1 VNSIKACLAAILCT
15 LMGQGLFAETSL
27 YVAPNGSD
35 ANSGSM
41 EQPLATLEKA
51 LTLARSARAGRPAEP
66 VTVYLRSGIHFL
78 SRPLVLTPEDS
89 GVEGAPLTFRSYG
102 EENPVLSGGRLI
114 KGWKKKQVNKR
125 PMWVTELEEVKTGAW
140 SFHQLW
146 IDGVRHGPARHPNQ
160 GYLQVQRL
168 AQRSEQS
175 QWSEGDVQFGYAAD
189 DLPPGLV
196 PGDEIVVMNRW
207 VESRLPIQRIDKDG
221 RMLYFSKQSLFRLD
235 EKDLYYVENAFSA
248 LDQPGEWYLDRKK
261 GLLYYMPKEGED
273 PATLQVI
280 APRLTSLLC
289 FQGNPDSSRYVQ
301 QVLWQNITFSHT
313 EWYFPADFKSTW
325 SHARPDI
332 EVGGFPQAAVGVV
345 AAIYG
350 QGCRFIEMN
359 KCRLL
364 HLGGYGVEW
373 ARACSHNRLRHCEIG
388 DLAAGGVK
396 IGETVLRPSPADQTH
411 DQEVLDCHIH
421 DGGRV
426 FHSAIGIWIGQ
437 SYNNRIIHNHIHD
450 FYYTGISIGWTWGY
464 GEALA
469 AANRVELNHVHHIG
483 VLSNGDGPILSDMA
497 GIYTLGAQPGTL
509 IRQNLFHDIA
519 GLRYGGWGIYFD
531 EGSTY
536 ILAEENLVY
545 RTTHGGFHQHYG
557 KENIVRN
564 NIFCH
569 ARNFQIQ
576 RSRREEHTSFSFE
589 KNIVYWNSGKLLEGR
604 FDDFHFLFDH
614 NLYWQANRR
623 PICFDTLSFSAW
635 QNRGMDRHS
644 IIADPLFL
652 DADHDDFRLQPD
664 SPAFQLGFEPIPIHK
679 VFQPWSEVQEQ
690 MDEPA
695 VRPRSLYQQ
704 DLMEF
709 LSSRDTVT
717 VEDIH
722 RLTDEAANAG
732 VTTLVLS
739 AHLGQNLAWP
749 SRTADVFTYGDR
761 ALRRSKT
768 DSMHKKCSDNLH
780 RLLQAQQDPI
790 ELFLRRARLRG
801 LEGVI
806 SLRMND
812 RLQIDRSNSPLL
824 SAFWKQYPAYRLSRE
839 GSASAYAFN
848 FAVDQ
853 VRDYYL
859 SLLREACE
867 RYPLD
872 GIELDFSRYPL
883 FLSQQEKN
891 SAIMNRFIEQ
901 VRALTREIG
910 DRRNHSILVSARIP
924 STLQGCTAAG
934 LAVADWCRF
943 DWVDF
948 LTVVPLQST
957 DTEIPVWEFK
967 AVCDRTPVYA
977 MLGGTLG
984 GQPMAE
990 ATVRAAA
997 ATLFDNG
1004 AEGMYLSSTAAIPLD
1019 VFKGISSME
1028 VLASQSKL
1036 YAWGPGEAAV
1046 NSAGPNGALPIAL
1059 SPGQPRAIT
1068 LHTPETKGPK
1078 AVYLWLQAKEKL
1090 DPDRVY
1096 VELNDQSLELIA
1108 SAQFAWPFTLE
1119 TKPPF
1124 HTADRVLTFSV
1135 SPSWL
1140 QSVNQLL
1147 VVAETRVTLEYVY
1160 LGVIH

>member
-1 VNSIKACLAAILCT
+1 
-15 LMGQGLFAETSL
+15 MGQGLFAETSL

-35 ANSGSM
+35 ANPGSF
-41 EQPLATLEKA
+41 EQPFATVEKA
-51 LTLARSARAGRPAEP
+51 LSSVRSLRAGRPAEP
-66 VTVYLRSGIHFL
+66 VTVYLRGGVYYL
-78 SRPLVLTPEDS
+78 SRPLVLTPDDS
-89 GVEGAPLTFRSYG
+89 GLEEAPITFCSYG
-102 EENPVLSGGRLI
+102 EENPVLSGGSVI

-125 PMWVTELEEVKTGAW
+125 LMWVAELEEVKNGAW

-175 QWSEGDVQFGYAAD
+175 QWSDGDVQFGYAAGD
-189 DLPPGLV
+189 VPAGLQ

-207 VESRLPIQRIDKDG
+207 VESRLPVQRIDKAG
-221 RMLYFSKQSLFRLD
+221 QMLYFSKQSLFRLD
-235 EKDLYYVENAFSA
+235 ENDPYYIENAFSA
-248 LDQPGEWYLDRKK
+248 LDQPGEWYLDRNK
-261 GLLYYMPKEGED
+261 GLLYYIPKEGEN

-280 APRLTSLLC
+280 APRLTGLLYL
-289 FQGNPDSSRYVQ
+289 QGEPDSGRYVQ
-301 QVLWQNITFSHT
+301 HVRWQNITFSHT
-313 EWYFPADFKSTW
+313 EWYFPADFRSTW
-325 SHARPDI
+325 RHARSDM
-332 EVGGFPQAAVGVV
+332 EVGGFPQAAVGVP
-345 AAIYG
+345 AAVYG
-350 QGCRFIEMN
+350 EGCRYIELN

-396 IGETVLRPSPADQTH
+396 IGETILRSSADQTH

-426 FHSAIGIWIGQ
+426 FHSAVGVWIGQ

-464 GEALA
+464 GETLA

-497 GIYTLGAQPGTL
+497 GIYTLGTQPGTL
-509 IRQNLFHDIA
+509 IRQNSFHDIA

-557 KENIVRN
+557 KENVVRN
-564 NIFCH
+564 NIFCQ
-569 ARNFQIQ
+569 ARDFQIQ

-614 NLYWQANRR
+614 NLYWQTQHQ
-623 PICFDTLSFSAW
+623 PIRFDTMSLSGW

-644 IIADPLFL
+644 LIADPLFI
-652 DADHDDFRLQPD
+652 DPDHDDFRLQPG

-679 VFQPWSEVQEQ
+679 VFQSWSEVQEQ
-690 MDEPA
+690 LDEPA
-695 VRPRSLYQQ
+695 VRPRSLYRQ

-739 AHLGQNLAWP
+739 AHLGQNVAWP
-749 SRTADVFTYGDR
+749 SQAAAVFAYSDL
-761 ALRRSKT
+761 ALRRSKN

-806 SLRMND
+806 SLSMND
-812 RLQIDRSNSPLL
+812 RLEIDRTNSPLL
-824 SAFWKQYPAYRLSRE
+824 SAFWKQHPAYRLTGE
-839 GSASAYAFN
+839 DGASTYALN

-853 VRDYYL
+853 VRDYFL
-859 SLLREACE
+859 ALLREACE

-872 GIELDFSRYPL
+872 GIELDFSRHPL
-883 FLSQQEKN
+883 FASKQEKN
-891 SAIMNRFIEQ
+891 SVILNRFIEHA
-901 VRALTREIG
+901 RATTRAIG
-910 DRRNHSILVSARIP
+910 DRRNRPILLSARIP
-924 STLQGCTAAG
+924 STLQRCTAAG

-943 DWVDF
+943 DGVDF
-948 LTVVPLQST
+948 LTVAPFQST
-957 DTEIPVWEFK
+957 ETEIPVWEFK
-967 AVCDRTPVYA
+967 VVCDRIPVYA
-977 MLGGTLG
+977 SLGATLG
-984 GQPMAE
+984 GRPMAE
-990 ATVRAAA
+990 ETARAAA
-997 ATLFDNG
+997 AALFDNG
-1004 AEGMYLSSTAAIPLD
+1004 AEGIYLSSTAAIPLT
-1019 VFKGISSME
+1019 VFKELRSME
-1028 VLASQSKL
+1028 ALANQSKL
-1036 YAWGPGEAAV
+1036 YAWGPGETTV
-1046 NSAGPNGALPIAL
+1046 NSSGLTALLPFTL
-1059 SPGQPRAIT
+1059 LPGQPRAIT
-1068 LHTPETKGPK
+1068 LHTPEAKPPK
-1078 AVYLWLQAKEKL
+1078 AVFLRLEAREKL
-1090 DPDRVY
+1090 DPDRLY

-1108 SAQFAWPFTLE
+1108 SAQLVWPFAE
-1119 TKPPF
+1119 EMKPPF
-1124 HTADRVLTFSV
+1124 RTADRVLTFSV

-1140 QSVNQLL
+1140 QSVNQFLI
-1147 VVAETRVTLEYVY
+1147 VAETQVTLDYVY

>member
-1 VNSIKACLAAILCT
+1 VNPIKAGLAAILCL
-15 LMGQGLFAETSL
+15 LMGQELFAETSL
-27 YVAPNGSD
+27 YVAPDGSNVD
-35 ANSGSM
+35 PGSLA
-41 EQPLATLEKA
+41 QPFATLEKA
-51 LTLARSARAGRPAEP
+51 LTTVRSLRADRPAEP
-66 VTVYLRSGIHFL
+66 ITVYLRGGIHFL
-78 SRPLVLTPEDS
+78 ARPLVLTPDDS
-89 GVEGAPLTFRSYG
+89 GLEEAPITFRSYG
-102 EENPVLSGGRLI
+102 EENPVLSGGSLI
-114 KGWKKKQVNKR
+114 KGWKKKQINKR
-125 PMWVTELEEVKTGAW
+125 LMWVTELEEVKTGAW

-175 QWSEGDVQFGYAAD
+175 QWSDGDVQFGYAAGD
-189 DLPPGLV
+189 VPAGLQ

-207 VESRLPIQRIDKDG
+207 VESRLPIQRIDKAG
-221 RMLYFSKQSLFRLD
+221 HMLYFSKQSLFRLD

-261 GLLYYMPKEGED
+261 GLLYYIPKEGED

-280 APRLTSLLC
+280 APRLAGLLY
-289 FQGNPDSSRYVQ
+289 FQGQPDSGRFVQ
-301 QVLWQNITFSHT
+301 HVRWQNITFSHT
-313 EWYFPADFKSTW
+313 EWYFPVDFKSTW
-325 SHARPDI
+325 GHARPDM
-332 EVGGFPQAAVGVV
+332 EVGGFPQAAVGVP
-345 AAIYG
+345 AAIHG
-350 QGCRFIEMN
+350 EGCRYIELN
-359 KCRLL
+359 NCRLL

-373 ARACSHNRLRHCEIG
+373 ARACSYNRLRHCEIS

-396 IGETVLRPSPADQTH
+396 IGETLLRPLPVDQTH
-411 DQEVLDCHIH
+411 DHEVLDCHIH

-426 FHSAIGIWIGQ
+426 FHSAIGVWIGQ

-464 GEALA
+464 GETLA

-483 VLSNGDGPILSDMA
+483 VLSDGDGPILSDMA
-497 GIYTLGAQPGTL
+497 GIYTLGTQPGTL
-509 IRQNLFHDIA
+509 IRQNSFHDIA

-536 ILAEENLVY
+536 ILAEENIVY

-557 KENIVRN
+557 KENVVRN

-569 ARNFQIQ
+569 ARDFQIQ

-589 KNIVYWNSGKLLEGR
+589 KNIIYWSSGKLLEGR

-614 NLYWQANRR
+614 NLYWQAHRQ
-623 PICFDTLSFSAW
+623 PIRFDTLSLAAW
-635 QNRGMDRHS
+635 QNHGMDRHS
-644 IIADPLFL
+644 LIADPLFL
-652 DADHDDFRLQPD
+652 DPDHDDFRLQPG

-690 MDEPA
+690 PNEPA
-695 VRPRSLYQQ
+695 PRPRSLYQQ

-709 LSSRDTVT
+709 FSSRDTIT
-717 VEDIH
+717 VADIH

-739 AHLGQNLAWP
+739 AQLGQNVAWP
-749 SRTADVFTYGDR
+749 SRTADVFTYGDV

-790 ELFLRRARLRG
+790 EFFLRRARLRG

-812 RLQIDRSNSPLL
+812 RLEIDRTNSPLL
-824 SAFWKQYPAYRLSRE
+824 SAFWQQHPAYRLTGE
-839 GSASAYAFN
+839 GGASTYALN

-872 GIELDFSRYPL
+872 GIELDFTRQPL
-883 FLSQQEKN
+883 FSSKQEK
-891 SAIMNRFIEQ
+891 SSVIMNLFLEQ
-901 VRALTREIG
+901 VRATMREIG
-910 DRRNHSILVSARIP
+910 DRRKRPILVSARIP
-924 STLQGCTAAG
+924 STLPGCAAAG

-943 DWVDF
+943 GWVDF
-948 LTVVPLQST
+948 LTVAPFQAT

-967 AVCDRTPVYA
+967 AVCDRTPVYTA
-977 MLGGTLG
+977 LGGTLG
-984 GQPMAE
+984 KRPMAE
-990 ATVRAAA
+990 ETIRAAA

-1004 AEGMYLSSTAAIPLD
+1004 AEGMYLSSTAAISLD

-1028 VLASQSKL
+1028 ALANQSKL
-1036 YAWGPGEAAV
+1036 YAWGPGETTV
-1046 NSAGPNGALPIAL
+1046 NGSGSTALLPITL
-1059 SPGQPRAIT
+1059 SAGQPRAIT
-1068 LHTPETKGPK
+1068 LHAPEARAPK
-1078 AVYLWLQAKEKL
+1078 SVFLWLEAREEL
-1090 DPDRVY
+1090 DPDKIY
-1096 VELNDQSLELIA
+1096 VELNDQSLELVA
-1108 SAQFAWPFTLE
+1108 SDRLTWPFASE
-1119 TKPPF
+1119 VKRPF
-1124 HTADRVLTFSV
+1124 HRAERVLCFSV

-1140 QSVNQLL
+1140 QSMNQLL
-1147 VVAETRVTLEYVY
+1147 VVADTPVTLDYVY
-1160 LGVIH
+1160 LGIIH